1 MDTATA
7 LLITDNITTTLTTVF
22 SKSTSSSNLA
32 NLSITIALGALCISL
47 IAQGYA
53 LYVKEEKKKTL
64 GQSFMLLASIFFAL
78 FAVWTIANTIE
89 LCLKLVLISILGI
102 GAVIYGIMIWRNN
115 RTDPSPETASLKN
128 RDLAKELLIIGI
140 DKTNFSNKNGDLIET
155 AKQIA
160 QAYKT
165 IRDII
170 NS

>member
-1 MDTATA
+1 
-7 LLITDNITTTLTTVF
+7 
-22 SKSTSSSNLA
+22 
-32 NLSITIALGALCISL
+32 
-47 IAQGYA
+47 
-53 LYVKEEKKKTL
+53 VKEEKKKTL
-64 GQSFMLLASIFFAL
+64 GQSFMLLASIIFAL

-102 GAVIYGIMIWRNN
+102 VAVIYGIMIWRNN
-115 RTDPSPETASLKN
+115 RTDPSSETASLKN
-128 RDLAKELLIIGI
+128 KDLAKELLIISI
-140 DKTNFSNKNGDLIET
+140 DKTNFSNKNGDLIKT